1 VEERKQIKFK
11 DEIREMNCNE
21 VYEQFKKFIFM
32 KAHGFHNTGANVEDL
47 IQMGNVG
54 LVKAFNSYK
63 SESKNTFS
71 TYLGI
76 VVNNEILM
84 NIRKLKKI
92 RNEISFSAE
101 IATDKC
107 AGVLTISDI
116 IKDPIDY
123 EDLALKPIIN
133 ADIKKLLNEL
143 KPLSRKAI
151 ELFYFKEI
159 SQYRISE
166 ELNYSQSYISR
177 ILMRSL
183 KILRN
188 KYEGLEVA
196 K

>member
-11 DEIREMNCNE
+11 DEIREMNCTE
-21 VYEQFKKFIFM
+21 VYEQFKKFIYM
-32 KAHGFHNTGANVEDL
+32 KAHGFRNTGENIDDL
-47 IQMGNVG
+47 IQIGNVG
-54 LVKAFNSYK
+54 LIKAFKSYK
-63 SESKNTFS
+63 PESKNTFS

-84 NIRKLKKI
+84 NIRRLKKI
-92 RNEISFSAE
+92 GKEISFETE

-107 AGVLTISDI
+107 AGVLTIFDI
-116 IKDPIDY
+116 TQDPIDY

-133 ADIKKLLNEL
+133 ADIKKLINGLDPLN
-143 KPLSRKAI
+143 KKAI
-151 ELFYFKEI
+151 KLFYFNEML
-159 SQYRISE
+159 QCQISE

-177 ILMRSL
+177 ILIRSL